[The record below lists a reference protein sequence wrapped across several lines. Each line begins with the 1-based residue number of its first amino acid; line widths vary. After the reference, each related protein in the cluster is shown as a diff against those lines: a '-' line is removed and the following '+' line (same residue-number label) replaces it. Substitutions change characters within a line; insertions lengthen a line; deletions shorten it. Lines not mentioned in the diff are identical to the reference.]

1 MVDLKL
7 DSRLFNDH
15 YYHYLFNYSNPI
27 EVYMGGSGSGKSHF
41 IAQKILVK
49 ALNDKRKVLVVRKV
63 GNSLKESCWRLFV
76 ELLSQ
81 WKIYEYCNV
90 RISDMTIELPSGSIL
105 LFRNLEDRER
115 IKSIVG
121 ITDCWIEEASEID
134 SEDFD
139 QLKLRVRAKKDNL
152 QVFVSFNPISKVN
165 WTYRR
170 WFAEDAKEHPFI
182 DHSTYK
188 DNKWL
193 PKQYVEELE
202 SLINTN
208 PTYYKIYAKG
218 EFVSLDK
225 LVFNNW
231 EVREFDYR
239 EI

>member
-105 LFRNLEDRER
+105 LF
-115 IKSIVG
+115 SY
-121 ITDCWIEEASEID
+121 
-134 SEDFD
+134 
-139 QLKLRVRAKKDNL
+139 
-152 QVFVSFNPISKVN
+152 SF
-165 WTYRR
+165 
-170 WFAEDAKEHPFI
+170 
-182 DHSTYK
+182 
-188 DNKWL
+188 
-193 PKQYVEELE
+193 
-202 SLINTN
+202 IN
-208 PTYYKIYAKG
+208 
-218 EFVSLDK
+218 
-225 LVFNNW
+225 FN
-231 EVREFDYR
+231 
-239 EI
+239 IL